1 MGCHSDF
8 MKKEPENI
16 LKATHGSSKT
26 PLELGNIKI
35 PCYVLEDGT
44 RVLSGRGIQKA
55 LGTAATS
62 GKWLTTLV
70 NKSNIKSHFQTGVLA
85 QLNSPIA
92 FIRPDAGGS
101 QSITY
106 GYEATLIIDLIDAI
120 IDANRT
126 GVDIEANVI
135 ESCYILSKVLKKV
148 AIIALIDEATGYQ
161 YDREKK
167 ELQAIVKALISD
179 EILQWQEAFHI
190 SFYKEI
196 FRLWGIPFT
205 EANIK
210 RKPQFIGHITNR
222 FVYQN
227 MPKGVFILTRLK
239 SKTPKTTGG
248 NYKYRLHQSLT
259 PEIGRE
265 TLKKVIY
272 TVEALASIS
281 DDKNKFIKLI
291 NDKYGQKELPFED
304 LEN

>member
-1 MGCHSDF
+1 
-8 MKKEPENI
+8 MKKEPDKI

-26 PLELGNIKI
+26 PLELGNVKI

-44 RVLSGRGIQKA
+44 RVLSGRGIQTV
-55 LGTAATS
+55 LGSISKS
-62 GKWLTTLV
+62 GQWLSRFV
-70 NKSNIKSHFQTGVLA
+70 NKESILPFFSAGVLE
-85 QLNSPIA
+85 QLNTPIQ

-101 QSITY
+101 QSVTY
-106 GYEATLIIDLIDAI
+106 GYEATLLIDVIDAV
-120 IDANRT
+120 IDANRA
-126 GVDIEANVI
+126 GVEIEQIVV
-135 ESCYILSKVLKKV
+135 ESSFILSKALKKV
-148 AIIALIDEATGYQ
+148 SIIALIDEATGYQ
-161 YDREKK
+161 YDREKR

-227 MPKGVFILTRLK
+227 MPKGVFILTKLK

-281 DDKNKFIKLI
+281 NDKNMFIKLI
-291 NDKYGQKELPFED
+291 SEKYGQKEIPFED